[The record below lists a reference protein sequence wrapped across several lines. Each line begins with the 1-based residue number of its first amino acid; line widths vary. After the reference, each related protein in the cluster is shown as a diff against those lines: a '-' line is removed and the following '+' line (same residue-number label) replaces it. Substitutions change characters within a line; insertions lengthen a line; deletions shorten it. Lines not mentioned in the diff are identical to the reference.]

1 MVAETAVSF
10 GKRVRP
16 DFQVADSGHLDES
29 NAGEI
34 MNKNEITPINNDF
47 LESVSK
53 VLAQAKK
60 NAKTA
65 VNLAMVYAYFEIG
78 RMIVEEEQR
87 GKKRAAYGTQLLKG
101 LSAYLTKEYGKG
113 FSVGNLKNIRQFYKV
128 YATDQIGETVFSQ
141 SENLPVVSTGRKF
154 YLSWSHYLKLM
165 RIENVD
171 ERHFYEIECVKN
183 DWSLSELKR
192 QYNSSLYERLAL
204 STDKDT
210 VYRLALEGQKVETA
224 KDAVKDP
231 YILEFLGLKELPEY
245 SESELESRII
255 DNLQQFLLELG
266 KGFAFVGR
274 QVRFTFDEEHF
285 IVDLVFYNRL
295 LRCFVLFDLKI
306 GELKHQDI
314 GQMQMYV
321 HYYDR
326 KVKLPDENP
335 TIGIVLCRD
344 KNNAVVKMTLPEDN
358 TQIFASK
365 YETVLPSKEALQ
377 RLLEEQLSEENED
390 EDDGTAI

>member
-1 MVAETAVSF
+1 
-10 GKRVRP
+10 
-16 DFQVADSGHLDES
+16 
-29 NAGEI
+29 
-34 MNKNEITPINNDF
+34 MNKNEITPINQRF
-47 LESVSK
+47 LESVSE
-53 VLAQAKK
+53 VLAQARK

-65 VNLAMVYAYFEIG
+65 VNLAMVYAYYEIG
-78 RMIVEEEQR
+78 RMIVEEEQH
-87 GKKRAAYGTQLLKG
+87 GQNRAAYGKQILRE
-101 LSAYLTKEYGKG
+101 LSKYLSEKYGKG
-113 FSVGNLKNIRQFYKV
+113 YSAENLKLMRRFYNV
-128 YATDQIGETVFSQ
+128 YLHDQIGETVFTQ
-141 SENLPVVSTGRKF
+141 FENLPAVSTGRKF

-165 RIENVD
+165 RIDNLD
-171 ERHFYEIECVKN
+171 ERHFYEIESVKN
-183 DWSLSELKR
+183 DWSLTELKR
-192 QYNSSLYERLAL
+192 QYNSSLYERIAL
-204 STDKDT
+204 STDKDK
-210 VYRLALEGQKVETA
+210 VYRLALEGQKVEKA

-231 YILEFLGLKELPEY
+231 YVLEFLGLKELPEY

-266 KGFAFVGR
+266 TGFAFIGR
-274 QVRFTFDEEHF
+274 QMRFTFDEEHF
-285 IVDLVFYNRL
+285 MVDLVFYNRL

-344 KNNAVVKMTLPEDN
+344 KNNAVVEMTLPEDN

-377 RLLEEQLSEENED
+377 KLLEEQLSDENGG
-390 EDDGTAI
+390 EDDETTI